1 MDASTSTEPQ
11 RKLRAD
17 AQRSVATILDAG
29 IKTLSDRPDASMEEI
44 ARAAGVARQT
54 VYAHFPSRETLLRA
68 VEERALAETVATL
81 DAAELH
87 KGPAVAAL
95 DRLVQA
101 GWQTLERYP
110 LLMHLRRDLTP
121 EEELAL
127 HQPILERLQR
137 LIKRGQ
143 RSGEFDRRLPTNWL
157 LTSFLALS
165 HAAAEEV
172 AAERMTA
179 RQALEV
185 LRQSVLRVFG
195 AEPEAGEGD
204 GD

>member
-1 MDASTSTEPQ
+1 M
-11 RKLRAD
+11 
-17 AQRSVATILDAG
+17 
-29 IKTLSDRPDASMEEI
+29 
-44 ARAAGVARQT
+44 
-54 VYAHFPSRETLLRA
+54 
-68 VEERALAETVATL
+68 
-81 DAAELH
+81 
-87 KGPAVAAL
+87 
-95 DRLVQA
+95 QA

>member
-1 MDASTSTEPQ
+1 MDASTSAENP

-17 AQRSVATILDAG
+17 ARRSVATILDAA
-29 IKTLSDRPDASMEEI
+29 IATLGDRPEASMEEI

-54 VYAHFPSRETLLRA
+54 VYAHFPSREVLLRA
-68 VEERALAETVATL
+68 VEERALAETLATI

-87 KGPAVAAL
+87 KGPAIAAL

-110 LLMHLRRDLTP
+110 LLMQLRRELTP
-121 EEELAL
+121 EQELAL

-137 LIKRGQ
+137 LIRRGQ

-172 AAERMTA
+172 AAERMTP
-179 RQALEV
+179 QDALEA
-185 LRQSVLRVFG
+185 LRQSVLRVFDVTG
-195 AEPEAGEGD
+195 PGEREGS
-204 GD
+204 